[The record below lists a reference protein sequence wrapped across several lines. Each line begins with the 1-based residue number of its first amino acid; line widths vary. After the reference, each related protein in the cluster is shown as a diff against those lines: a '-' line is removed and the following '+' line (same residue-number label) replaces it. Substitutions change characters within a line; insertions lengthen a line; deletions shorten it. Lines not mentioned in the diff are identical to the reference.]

1 MRSRLT
7 ERATPPARLVPL
19 TLALALATTAPT
31 ALAKAP
37 PRTGAT
43 SFGSPMTSQK
53 DEATRAF
60 QRGTK
65 FVGETKWAEALAAFE
80 EAQVLV
86 PHAITM
92 FNVGVCERALGRY
105 TAARATFEDALA
117 EDASKRTVLPQRL
130 RQDANGY
137 LTEINRLLARVRVEV
152 TPASVTLTVD
162 GRPVKAVPT
171 GKSGGPMLVA
181 GLLPPGKG
189 EPVPSGSFELEMDSG
204 RHVLTF
210 SRPGHTDAVV
220 AKDFAAGRAPALKL
234 TLDELP
240 ATIDISA
247 DQPDAIVT
255 VGDRD
260 FGPAPVTVQRP
271 AGTYRVVVEKNGFVT
286 SEALLDVRAGEAA
299 VFKATLPPE
308 KPSVVKSWWFW
319 TIAAG
324 VVAGAGVGTY
334 FLTREPPE
342 PIRATVGEGTLGWK
356 VPVP

>member
-7 ERATPPARLVPL
+7 DATVGLIAAS
-19 TLALALATTAPT
+19 ALLATTTSSLANPPLRSSAKIPST
-31 ALAKAP
+31 AVRAAVG
-37 PRTGAT
+37 TA
-43 SFGSPMTSQK
+43 K

-60 QRGTK
+60 QTGTK
-65 FVGETKWAEALAAFE
+65 LVSETKWAEALAAFE
-80 EAQVLV
+80 EAQSLV

-105 TAARATFEDALA
+105 TAARNTFEGALA
-117 EDASKRTVLPQRL
+117 EDASKRTTLPQRL
-130 RQDANGY
+130 RQDATGY
-137 LTEINRLLARVRVEV
+137 LREIDRLLSRVRVEV
-152 TPASVTLTVD
+152 SPATATLSVD
-162 GRPVKAVPT
+162 GRPVEAKT
-171 GKSGGPMLVA
+171 SGASGAALLVA

-189 EPVPSGSFELEMDSG
+189 SSLPAGTFELEMDSG

-210 SRPGHTDAVV
+210 SRPGHVDAVV
-220 AKDFAAGRAPALKL
+220 AKDFAPGRAPALKL

-240 ATIDISA
+240 ATIEISA

-255 VGDRD
+255 VGERD

-271 AGTYRVVVEKNGFVT
+271 AGRYRVLVEKSGFVPA
-286 SEALLDVRAGEAA
+286 EAILDVRAGEASA
-299 VFKATLPPE
+299 FRAALPAE
-308 KPSVVKSWWFW
+308 KPSIAKTWWFW

-334 FLTREPPE
+334 FLTREAPE
-342 PIRATVGEGTLGWK
+342 PVRATIGEGSLGWK